1 MICTLP
7 DLESVCREAAA
18 LFVRQAQL
26 SVTHRER
33 FAVALSGGHT
43 PRCLYEILWPVRP
56 FVMKSPRRKH
66 TFFMQ

>member
-43 PRCLYEILWPVRP
+43 PRCLYEILAGPP
-56 FVMKSPRRKH
+56 FRDKVAWEKTH
-66 TFFMQ
+66 VF